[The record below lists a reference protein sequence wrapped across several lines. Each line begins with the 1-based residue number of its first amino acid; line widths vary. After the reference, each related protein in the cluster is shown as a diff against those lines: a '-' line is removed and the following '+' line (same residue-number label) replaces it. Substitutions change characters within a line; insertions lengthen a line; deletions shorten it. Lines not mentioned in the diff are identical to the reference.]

1 MRLIYLCVA
10 VFLATGL
17 TGCQQE
23 SADPEKSEMKRE
35 AVVAPPAK
43 TVEKKMKAVEKSV
56 EVAKEKVEAA
66 VVATAEVAEGV
77 TIKDPAK
84 LVEPVISTPAK
95 VKEEAMVEETPVAA
109 KAVADS
115 PAPMP
120 LGDAVKGAKIA
131 KGKCGACHY
140 FDKDRKKMGPSL
152 MGVFGRVPSI
162 DGVPFATW
170 DAASLDEWLTD
181 PKAVKSNTKMSF
193 KGIDEKGKRDDIIAY
208 LKTL

>member
-10 VFLATGL
+10 VLLAGGL
-17 TGCQQE
+17 AACQQE
-23 SADPEKSEMKRE
+23 NPAPKKAEVKHETALETKSE
-35 AVVAPPAK
+35 APAK
-43 TVEKKMKAVEKSV
+43 TVENMIEEPVEKSV

-66 VVATAEVAEGV
+66 VVATANVTEKVAAEVQESV
-77 TIKDPAK
+77 
-84 LVEPVISTPAK
+84 V
-95 VKEEAMVEETPVAA
+95 EEAPTIVKQATV
-109 KAVADS
+109 S
-115 PAPMP
+115 PTSEVS
-120 LGDAVKGAKIA
+120 GDAVKGAKIA

-152 MGVFGRVPSI
+152 MGVFGRAPSI

-193 KGIDEKGKRDDIIAY
+193 KGLDEKGKRDDIIAY

>member
-17 TGCQQE
+17 NGCQQE

-35 AVVAPPAK
+35 AVVAPPAM
-43 TVEKKMKAVEKSV
+43 TIEKKMKTVEKSV

-66 VVATAEVAEGV
+66 VVATAEIAEDV
-77 TIKDPAK
+77 TAKDPEK
-84 LVEPVISTPAK
+84 LVEPVLSTPAK
-95 VKEEAMVEETPVAA
+95 VKEEAMVEETPVAV
-109 KAVADS
+109 KTVADS

-152 MGVFGRVPSI
+152 MGIYGRAPSI
-162 DGVPFATW
+162 DAVPFATW
-170 DAASLDEWLTD
+170 DAASLDRWLES
-181 PKAVKSNTKMSF
+181 PRAVKSNTKMAF
-193 KGIDEKGKRDDIIAY
+193 KGIPEKARRDDIIAY